1 MQVVEKAI
9 CNMLILIPILIADIH
24 VNIHILI
31 AFWATCNENEDVD
44 SKTGNRT
51 QSVTSMISLEGGH
64 QLSVTLMTSLGA
76 ANQPSVTSMAS
87 FEVVHQLSVT
97 LMTFLGVGHIEINEI
112 NEMNEIN
119 EIYGI
124 Y

>member
-64 QLSVTLMTSLGA
+64 QLSVTPMTSLGA
-76 ANQPSVTSMAS
+76 RHQPSVTSMTL
-87 FEVVHQLSVT
+87 EEGHQLSVT
-97 LMTFLGVGHIEINEI
+97 QMTSLGIRHQSSVTSIASLEAGH
-112 NEMNEIN
+112 
-119 EIYGI
+119 
-124 Y
+124 